1 MKKKLTIISNE
12 RFSKKGNYFFCDN
25 IAETLPDDLEKN
37 FDVKI
42 ICRYTSSDRAHQL
55 KISNIKRSK
64 NFLSYLVDIFK
75 NVKFQKSTYL
85 ALSISPYTFLGII
98 FLYFLKQKTFV
109 YLRSD
114 GYEEYKSKFG
124 LIGKLVY
131 HLMFSITSKISKLI
145 GCNNRV
151 LKNSKGKIVY
161 PSTLTEEWFLN
172 KKMAEVKSIR
182 MLYVGRMRVEKGIF
196 SFIKVIKRNKKSF
209 LLSIVGADS
218 KKYKSLENENIKV
231 YGVKTNT
238 EDLINLYDQHNV
250 FVLPSYTEGHPM
262 VVLEALARERPVII
276 FKEIEHIIKDKKGIF
291 VSERNAEN
299 FFQKLDYILNNYQDI
314 CSEMKENKLP
324 TKKQFI
330 SELTSHISF
339 QN

>member
-12 RFSKKGNYFFCDN
+12 RFSKKGNHFFCDN

-42 ICRYTSSDRAHQL
+42 ICRYTSSDRTHQL
-55 KISNIKRSK
+55 KVSNIRRSK
-64 NFLSYLVDIFK
+64 NLLSYAADIFNSAK
-75 NVKFQKSTYL
+75 IQNSTYL
-85 ALSISPYTFLGII
+85 ALSISPYTFLAIVL
-98 FLYFLKQKTFV
+98 LYFFKQKTIV

-124 LIGKLVY
+124 LIGKFIY
-131 HLMFSITSKISKLI
+131 HLMFSIISKTSKLI
-145 GCNNRV
+145 GCNSRV

-161 PSTLTEEWFLN
+161 PSALTDEWFLS
-172 KKMAEVKSIR
+172 KKPAEIKTIR
-182 MLYVGRMRVEKGIF
+182 MLYVGRMRAEKGIF
-196 SFIKVIKRNKKSF
+196 SFIKILNQNKKPF

-231 YGVKTNT
+231 HGVKASTK
-238 EDLINLYDQHNV
+238 DLINFYDQHNI
-250 FVLPSYTEGHPM
+250 FVLPSFTEGHPM

-291 VSERNAEN
+291 VSDRNAGS
-299 FFQKLDYILNNYQDI
+299 FFEKLNYILDNYQNI

-324 TKKQFI
+324 TKKEFI
-330 SELTSHISF
+330 SELSSHISL